1 MEKRLNKKMDS
12 YLQQLK
18 DDIRGKIDDLE
29 IIQDSKMHEFMN
41 YVFEYKRLQFDAN
54 DLHKRKRVK
63 NSIPKFDRC
72 CARRANGEQCTRRR
86 KDDNEFCGTHTKGT
100 PHGIMESNGE
110 NLETPS
116 TNTQKVEVWTVDIK
130 GILYYV
136 DNFNN
141 VYQTEDIVKNKVNP
155 SIIAK
160 YIKTETNEYSI
171 PEFNI

>member
-12 YLQQLK
+12 YLQQFK
-18 DDIRGKIDDLE
+18 DDIRNKIDELDIKSDE
-29 IIQDSKMHEFMN
+29 KIICLMN
-41 YVFEYKRLQFDAN
+41 FIYDYKRLQFETN

-72 CARRANGEQCTRRR
+72 GACRANGEQCTRRR
-86 KDDNEFCGTHTKGT
+86 KDDFDFCGTHNKGT
-100 PHGIMESNGE
+100 PHGIVDVSG
-110 NLETPS
+110 LKPLS
-116 TNTQKVEVWTVDIK
+116 TNTQKIEVWTVDIK

-160 YIKTETNEYSI
+160 YEKNENDLYFI